1 MAKQKKK
8 PVQFNGRIFAR
19 KYLFAL
25 VIAFSCLVLAVVT
38 YNFYYLNRVSPGV
51 YFANKSMMGMT
62 KQDAYMFVSKN
73 IDDYNASPISF
84 VISGQNVDLRLSAAG
99 VDFDKWQTVEKI
111 VSFGKSGNFIEN
123 FATKLILPFRHV
135 DVSPVY
141 LVDYGL
147 FDRAINLGFS
157 RYEQMS
163 HDATINI
170 LSSQPA
176 IVPEVNGRV
185 VDESSLIA
193 DLKQNINQL
202 SGKPIEVNLIG
213 SEPFIKSAQAQK
225 ALEKVKSLND
235 RNISLVFG
243 YDKWTL
249 AGENLFGILQFQPQ
263 GYNSGNLISVNL
275 GSEIDIQTIST
286 TSFAPPELE
295 VSLNEDKLD
304 RFIADIAQN
313 VNKPTVNA
321 TLKFDGGKIAQ
332 FLPAQDGQRLDVVKA
347 KEFLLSKVSIDN
359 MEANQNIHI
368 ELPVSVTKAQI
379 DNPEVNSL
387 GIKELIGRGI
397 SYFAGS
403 IPNRIFNVGLGA
415 SLISGTLVGPGETF
429 SFDKLVGPVSAA
441 QGFKRAYVISSGRT
455 VLDDGGGI
463 CQVSTTVFRAALNAG
478 FPIIERTSHAYRV
491 SYYEQHGFGPG
502 LDATIW
508 SPSVDLKFKNDTDHH
523 ILVQAIVDNVNLK
536 MEVDIYGTS
545 DGRKVEVG
553 NPVVTG
559 QSPPPP
565 PLYQDDPTLPKGT
578 VKQVDFAAWGAKSV
592 FTQKVYKD
600 GQLIIDKA
608 FYSNFKPWQA
618 VYLVG
623 TS

>member
-8 PVQFNGRIFAR
+8 QLLVSGRIFLR
-19 KYLFAL
+19 KYLFASGIVL
-25 VIAFSCLVLAVVT
+25 ACLVLAVLA

-51 YFANKSMMGMT
+51 YFAGKSMIGMT

-73 IDDYNASPISF
+73 IDDYSTNPVSF
-84 VISGQNVDLRLSAAG
+84 VINGKNVDFKLSEAG
-99 VDFDKWQTVEKI
+99 VSFDKWQTVEKI
-111 VSFGKSGNFIEN
+111 MSFGKSGNFVVN
-123 FATKLILPFRHV
+123 FAAKLVLPFRHV
-135 DVSPVY
+135 DVGPVY
-141 LVDYGL
+141 LVDYGS
-147 FDRAINLGFS
+147 FDRAISLGFS
-157 RYEQMS
+157 RYEKAPR
-163 HDATINI
+163 DATINV
-170 LSSQPA
+170 LGLQPE
-176 IVPEVNGRV
+176 ITPEVNGELI
-185 VDESSLIA
+185 DESLLIA

-202 SGKPIEVNLIG
+202 SVNPIVVNLI
-213 SEPFIKSAQAQK
+213 SREPFIKSAQAQK
-225 ALEKVKSLND
+225 ALEKVRSLND
-235 RNISLVFG
+235 RHISLVFG

-249 AGENLFGILQFQPQ
+249 AGDNLFEILQFAPR
-263 GYNSGNLISVNL
+263 GYNSDNFLTVNL
-275 GSEIDIQTIST
+275 GSEINIQAIST
-286 TSFAPPELE
+286 TSSAPPELE
-295 VSLNEDKLD
+295 VSLNESKLD
-304 RFIADIAQN
+304 RFITDIAQS

-321 TLKFDGGKIAQ
+321 TLKFDEGKITQ

-347 KEFLLSKVSIDN
+347 KELLLSKVSIDN
-359 MEANQNIHI
+359 MDANQNINI

-441 QGFKRAYVISSGRT
+441 QGFKQAYVISSGRT

-491 SYYEQHGFGPG
+491 GYYEQHGFGPG

-523 ILVQAIVDNVNLK
+523 ILVQAIVDNANLK
-536 MEVDIYGTS
+536 LEVDIYGTS
-545 DGRKVEVG
+545 DGRKVEVST
-553 NPVVTG
+553 PVVTG
-559 QSPPPP
+559 QSAPPP

-623 TS
+623 TG